1 MPRTQSLIFLGVAM
15 LLGLIA
21 VILANSFLGSGAPSG
36 EPSKPG
42 LVQVA
47 VARVPLGF
55 GAKITPE
62 TVRMVEWPANA
73 VPRGAY
79 LKLTDAVGGAKP
91 RVVLRPLE
99 INEPILASKLSGEGG
114 RATLSGLISPD
125 KRAAAVRVNDV
136 SGVGGFALPG
146 DMVDV
151 LVTRQLPDSEQQI
164 TDVLVQNVRVIA
176 VDQDANGD
184 ADKPT
189 VAKTATLE
197 VSQLEAQKLAL
208 AQTVGTLS
216 LALRQVG
223 DMTQGRPAT
232 VGLRD
237 LRSDALGG
245 WAARPQPVRYVRPRV
260 VVRRASFS
268 RAAGDTVEI
277 VRGVA
282 TSNYLVGIYAG
293 F

>member
-1 MPRTQSLIFLGVAM
+1 MPRTQSLIILGVAM

-21 VILANSFLGSGAPSG
+21 VILANSFLGSGPQPADAG
-36 EPSKPG
+36 KAQTI
-42 LVQVA
+42 QVA

-55 GAKITPE
+55 GTKITSE
-62 TVRMVEWPANA
+62 NVRMVDWPADA

-79 LKLTDAVGGAKP
+79 TKLPEAIGDPARP

-99 INEPILASKLSGEGG
+99 INEPVLASKLSGTGG
-114 RATLSGLISPD
+114 RASLSGLIAPD

-151 LVTRQLPDSEQQI
+151 LITRQLPDTEQQI
-164 TDVLVQNVRVIA
+164 TDVLIQNVRVIA
-176 VDQDANGD
+176 VDQEAND
-184 ADKPT
+184 NVDKPS

-197 VSQLEAQKLAL
+197 VSQVEAQKLAL
-208 AQTVGTLS
+208 AQTVGVLS

-223 DMTQGRPAT
+223 DMSQTPIST
-232 VGLRD
+232 VRLRD
-237 LRSDALGG
+237 LRADGVPAGTIG
-245 WAARPQPVRYVRPRV
+245 RPAPRIIRTAAP
-260 VVRRASFS
+260 RRA
-268 RAAGDTVEI
+268 APGLPGNNIQVI
-277 VRGVA
+277 RGVEA
-282 TSNYLVGIYAG
+282 SSYMVGPYVG

>member
-21 VILANSFLGSGAPSG
+21 VILANNFLGGGTPSG
-36 EPSKPG
+36 EASKPG

-79 LKLTDAVGGAKP
+79 LKLADAVGGAKP

-99 INEPILASKLSGEGG
+99 INEPVLASKLSGEGG

-151 LVTRQLPDSEQQI
+151 LITRQLPESEQQI

-176 VDQDANGD
+176 VDQDANGA

-237 LRSDALGG
+237 LRSDAMGG
-245 WAARPQPVRYVRPRV
+245 WASRPQPARYVRPKT
-260 VVRRASFS
+260 VVRRTSFS
-268 RAAGDTVEI
+268 RAVGDNVEI